1 MGYIITVFAIAVFGC
16 LAANFIHW
24 GGRNGE
30 RFFYQPQSG
39 WLRIALLAWNVATL
53 AAGALFLCG
62 VVSASTFLS
71 MAMGWVMAGELYSIG
86 RRRRLRVGV

>member
-1 MGYIITVFAIAVFGC
+1 MDNIITILAIAVFGC

-39 WLRIALLAWNVATL
+39 WLRFILMAWLVASL
-53 AAGALFLCG
+53 AAAVLFILG
-62 VVSASTFLS
+62 RIPGPAFIGIG
-71 MAMGWVMAGELYSIG
+71 MGLTIAHEFYSIA
-86 RRRRLRVGV
+86 RRHRQRARL